1 MNLSLKERK
10 LPNHSAI
17 SRRWGIFLQVSE
29 NIAIDS
35 QQIELKVGYRWFLK

>member
-29 NIAIDS
+29 NMAIDS
-35 QQIELKVGYRWFLK
+35 KKIELKVRFR

>member
-1 MNLSLKERK
+1 MNLSLKERE

-29 NIAIDS
+29 NMAIDS
-35 QQIELKVGYRWFLK
+35 KKFELKVGFR